1 MLVPAKDS
9 NALAEAIKKLIVS
22 PETCHKMGLEG
33 RKMAE
38 ERFNE
43 KITIERHLSIY
54 DQVLFGS
61 EQ

>member
-9 NALAEAIKKLIVS
+9 NALAEAIKKLLVS
-22 PETCHKMGLEG
+22 PETCYKMGKEG

-38 ERFNE
+38 KRFDE

-54 DQVLFGS
+54 DQVLSGG
-61 EQ
+61 E